1 MATTK
6 TSNENFNM
14 DDFDSLLAA
23 LTAEELENINDVV
36 DPEVNI
42 FNSSILC

>member
-23 LTAEELENINDVV
+23 LSAEELENINDVV

>member
-6 TSNENFNM
+6 TPNENFNM

-23 LTAEELENINDVV
+23 LSAEELENINDVV

-42 FNSSILC
+42 FNNSILC